1 MCMKKIV
8 AILLSLLFISGAF
21 AQEKIQDEVKTVVS
35 EGKTIFKLEMA
46 NRLGQKI
53 FKAKYKG
60 KKSIE
65 GFVSY
70 TEADHVKLVFYSGG
84 KESKV
89 LGSVLF
95 DGSFDSDKSVV
106 DIIEREINV
115 QEAQLIKLRKNA
127 LTIISNVS
135 LFSLPEHATFSV
147 IPVVENNSN
156 KVYVISVS
164 TKEGVVMFG
173 NDYLLSFDEK
183 YNLTEKN
190 SFHKNQASVTFDK
203 NAGTANDNGS
213 NHMHLA
219 EKGEMVSSTDI
230 ATLMLYEKDTK
241 WSQHTFISEHYM
253 FFWNYATHDLQVIPK
268 AAPKTK

>member
-1 MCMKKIV
+1 MKKIV
-8 AILLSLLFISGAF
+8 ATLLSLLFMTGAF

-35 EGKTIFKLEMA
+35 EGKIIFKLEMA

-60 KKSIE
+60 KKAIE

-70 TEADHVKLVFYSGG
+70 TEADHIRLVFYSGG

-89 LGSVLF
+89 LGGVLF
-95 DGSFDSDKSVV
+95 DESFDVDKSVV
-106 DIIEREINV
+106 EIMEREMND
-115 QEAQLIKLRKNA
+115 QEMQLIKLRKSTLVFINDA
-127 LTIISNVS
+127 SA
-135 LFSLPEHATFSV
+135 FSLPENATFSV
-147 IPVVENNSN
+147 IPMVENKSN
-156 KVYVISVS
+156 KVYVMTVS
-164 TKEGVVMFG
+164 TKDGVVMFG
-173 NDYLLSFDEK
+173 NDYVLSFDEK
-183 YNLTEKN
+183 FNLVEKN

-213 NHMHLA
+213 NHMHVA